1 MQYLLLIY
9 EDPSERERLDA
20 DAEAEI
26 LPAYRAFAKAIQ
38 ESRHFV
44 AANRL
49 EPPSTATT
57 IRIRAGRRLITD
69 GPFAETKEQLL
80 GYFAVE
86 AADLDEAL
94 DIASGIPTAASGR
107 ASRAPRPTSRAG
119 SSGRPRTSARRAGP
133 TSSSAS

>member
-69 GPFAETKEQLL
+69 GPFAETKEQLV

-94 DIASGIPTAASGR
+94 DIASGIPTAAHG
-107 ASRAPRPTSRAG
+107 AIEVRPVFVIR
-119 SSGRPRTSARRAGP
+119 
-133 TSSSAS
+133 